1 MHLFEI
7 LVLLAF
13 CFVFAKAGEED
24 LFDKLSDEIG
34 ITDDEV
40 TVENLYDGTD
50 MAAETDSLESDG
62 QNVRRQSIRPSI
74 LRRVTVLIAV
84 PGNVNSASFKICY
97 CYRRLCYG

>member
-7 LVLLAF
+7 LVLLAS
-13 CFVFAKAGEED
+13 CLVFAKAGEED

-50 MAAETDSLESDG
+50 MAAEDG
-62 QNVRRQSIRPSI
+62 QNVRRQSIRPPI
-74 LRRVTVLIAV
+74 LRPVTVPIAV

-97 CYRRLCYG
+97 CYRRLCYGW